1 MWREMLKKEVCVRGC
16 VGPLLVVVVV
26 SYIYSATE

>member
-1 MWREMLKKEVCVRGC
+1 MLKKEVCVRKC
-16 VGPLLVVVVV
+16 VWALLVVVVVV